1 MIQIVNRA
9 LVGLF
14 VAFALCLGLV
24 ATGYAQ
30 DAEPQPTGQLG
41 QLYITG
47 SNADSFP
54 SVQLRVYGL
63 DGQGN
68 PIDFASEPLYIAHN
82 SFPADEISFD
92 GKVPVGTL
100 TVFLID
106 ATADVSSQL
115 PAIQDAIRQ
124 YAAAGNMQEQLDH
137 VAIYQIDSDGPRQL
151 LAPTPF
157 YNGVGNLFTTTP
169 LAAEMDAT
177 SLYDSVIRMIEEVPA
192 LKPNPDMAAS
202 IVLFGDGT
210 DPGTSQAQPGDVP
223 LRAAAAGI
231 PIHTILLDNPNLGV
245 GKELGRQYFQDVA
258 TGARGV
264 ATELG
269 NAEGLAAIW
278 NRIAAFRDHSLI
290 RYAVPQPAAGTFP
303 VELSLANNRDVK
315 ADTDVTISAVS
326 PSITI
331 DLPRESRAITVP
343 DLEEPIDLRLSATAS
358 WLDGQERTLTA
369 AALLVNG
376 QQAAEIPVD
385 DLASF
390 VVPIS
395 TMAYGDNRLEIVAT
409 DSQGL
414 QTTSPPVII
423 TVTQGEQLAVP
434 EELQPEGF
442 NLSPWWLLLLL
453 ALVLGAIGWLLWR
466 RRGATTTTTAPASS
480 SSRRRRRTPAGSAT
494 SSPILTPA
502 PSDGEALYVPS
513 TASDQQPFVMAHLE
527 VLDSQTYMPEE
538 ITLGDVEMRI
548 GRSPAQSTIAFRDD
562 ITVSR
567 YHAVLRLEGT
577 RYRIYDAGS
586 TSGTYVNSR
595 QVPEYGLQLADGDEI
610 QLGAVRLRYRQL

>member
-1 MIQIVNRA
+1 MLQVVNRVR
-9 LVGLF
+9 VGLL

-30 DAEPQPTGQLG
+30 DTGQQATGQLG
-41 QLYITG
+41 QLFITG

-54 SVQLRVYGL
+54 SVQLRVYGF

-68 PIDFASEPLYIAHN
+68 PIDFATEPLYVAHN
-82 SFPADEISFD
+82 AFPADEVDFD

-106 ATADVSSQL
+106 ATTDVTNQL
-115 PAIQDAIRQ
+115 EAIQDTIRQ
-124 YAAAGNMQEQLDH
+124 YGSAGNMQEQLDY
-137 VAIYQIDSDGPRQL
+137 VAIYQVDTDGPRQL

-157 YNGVGNLFTTTP
+157 YNAVNNLFTTTP
-169 LAAEMDAT
+169 LTAEAGAT
-177 SLYDSVIRMIEEVPA
+177 SLYDSIIRMIEEVPA
-192 LKPNPDMAAS
+192 LKPDPSMPAS

-245 GKELGRQYFQDVA
+245 GKDLGRQYFQDVA
-258 TGARGV
+258 TGARGI

-278 NRIAAFRDHSLI
+278 NRITSFREQALI

-303 VELSLANNRDVK
+303 VELSLVNNRDLK
-315 ADTDVTISAVS
+315 AMTDVTISAVS

-331 DLPRESRAITVP
+331 DLPRESRALTVP
-343 DLEEPIDLRLSATAS
+343 DLEKPIDLRLSATAS
-358 WLDGQERTLTA
+358 WLDGQERELTA

-376 QQAAEIPVD
+376 QQVADIPVD
-385 DLASF
+385 SLASF
-390 VVPIS
+390 VVIVPDNAL
-395 TMAYGDNRLEIVAT
+395 AYGDNRLEIVAT
-409 DSQGL
+409 DTQGL
-414 QTTSPPVII
+414 QTVSPPVII
-423 TVTQGEQLAVP
+423 TVTQGEQLALP

-442 NLSPWWLLLLL
+442 SLSPWWLLLLL

-466 RRGATTTTTAPASS
+466 RRSTAAPSS
-480 SSRRRRRTPAGSAT
+480 SRSRRRRRTPPDSSA
-494 SSPILTPA
+494 SSPQLTPEPSSAEDFYA
-502 PSDGEALYVPS
+502 P
-513 TASDQQPFVMAHLE
+513 TAVGDQQPFVMAHLE

-567 YHAVLRLEGT
+567 FHAVLRLEGT

-586 TSGTYVNSR
+586 TSGTYVNGR

>member
-1 MIQIVNRA
+1 MIQVVNRA
-9 LVGLF
+9 IVGLL

-30 DAEPQPTGQLG
+30 DATPLPTGQLG
-41 QLYITG
+41 QLFITG
-47 SNADSFP
+47 ANADSFP
-54 SVQLRVYGL
+54 SVQLRVYGI

-68 PIDFASEPLYIAHN
+68 PVDFATEPLYVAHN
-82 SFPADEISFD
+82 AFPADEVDFD

-106 ATADVSSQL
+106 ATADVSNQL
-115 PAIQDAIRQ
+115 AAIQDTIGQ
-124 YAAAGNMQEQLDH
+124 YATAGNMQEQLDY
-137 VAIYQIDSDGPRQL
+137 VAIYQIDNDGPRQL

-157 YNGVGNLFTTTP
+157 YNAVNNLFITTP
-169 LAAEMDAT
+169 LVAEVDAT

-192 LKPNPDMAAS
+192 LKPNPAMATA

-245 GKELGRQYFQDVA
+245 GKELGRQYFQSVA
-258 TGARGV
+258 TGARGI

-269 NAEGLAAIW
+269 NPEGLAAIW
-278 NRIAAFRDHSLI
+278 SRITAFRDQSLI

-303 VELSLANNRDVK
+303 VELSLMNNRDLK
-315 ADTDVTISAVS
+315 ATTDVTISAAA
-326 PSITI
+326 PSVMIE
-331 DLPRESRAITVP
+331 LPRESRALTVP
-343 DLEEPIDLRLSATAS
+343 DLEKPIDLRLSATVS
-358 WLDGQERTLTA
+358 WLDGQARALTA
-369 AALLVNG
+369 AALVVNG
-376 QQAAEIPVD
+376 QQVAEIPVD
-385 DLASF
+385 SLASF
-390 VVPIS
+390 VVPVS
-395 TMAYGDNRLEIVAT
+395 TLVYGDNRLEIVAT
-409 DSQGL
+409 DNQGL
-414 QTTSPPVII
+414 QTVSPPVII
-423 TVTQGEQLAVP
+423 SVTQGEQLSVP

-442 NLSPWWLLLLL
+442 SLSPWWLVLLL

-466 RRGATTTTTAPASS
+466 RRGTAAPASS
-480 SSRRRRRTPAGSAT
+480 RSRRRRRTAPDTAA
-494 SSPILTPA
+494 SSPNLTAVPPTGEEIYA
-502 PSDGEALYVPS
+502 PPVAGDH
-513 TASDQQPFVMAHLE
+513 QPFIMAHLE

-548 GRSPAQSTIAFRDD
+548 GRSPAQSNIAFRDD

-567 YHAVLRLEGT
+567 FHAVLRLEGNK
-577 RYRIYDAGS
+577 YRIYDAGS
-586 TSGTYVNSR
+586 TSGTYVNGR